1 MKLKVKETKV
11 NTELNWVIKIV
22 NSVKTKDQ
30 LDVALKCF
38 LLWDMKHSCEPRCEE
53 KSMLKSKFWSIY
65 KNKETNFFVGG

>member
-1 MKLKVKETKV
+1 MEIEVKETTV

-38 LLWDMKHSCEPRCEE
+38 LLWDIKHNCEPRCEE
-53 KSMLKSKFWSIY
+53 KSQLKGVFWSIY
-65 KNKETNFFVGG
+65 KNKEANFFCS

>member
-38 LLWDMKHSCEPRCEE
+38 LLWDMKPSCEPKCKE
-53 KSMLKSKFWSIY
+53 KSHLKGVFWSIY
-65 KNKETNFFVGG
+65 KNKEANFFCV